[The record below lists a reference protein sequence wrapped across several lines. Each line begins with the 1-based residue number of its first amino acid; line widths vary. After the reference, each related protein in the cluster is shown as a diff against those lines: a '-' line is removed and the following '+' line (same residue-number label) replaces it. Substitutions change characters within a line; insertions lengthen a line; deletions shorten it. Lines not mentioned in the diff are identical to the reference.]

1 MIGGFVTSVR
11 EAMAILLLSAAW
23 PVAIPATAQEIEE
36 PDETDLDQEVSPV
49 VVPKIEPAGA
59 QELRDALKRL
69 SYSPN
74 DVAAMVDAG
83 NAALLLGDSDSALNY
98 FTKADRIR
106 PGDGRVKAGLGSA
119 LVRTENP
126 FEALRLFDEAIR
138 LGVSDR
144 LIAADRGLA
153 YDLLGNFQRAQQD
166 YQLARTFGPAPDRLI
181 IQQAV
186 SLALSGRKA
195 EADNMLVPLLQKE
208 NGDAWRAR
216 AFILAARG
224 DQKDAMR
231 VVESFMDP
239 ASGQKFGNYLRQ
251 MPQLTGAQQVAAIH
265 FGHFPTGGD
274 IGKDSS
280 EVKRVAATVTP
291 IGPAETRLTPTGK
304 PLGSSPAIAAKQET
318 KEQRKAREKT
328 EALAKL
334 KADKDAVLAKQK
346 TEKAAAI
353 AKQQA
358 QWDLLTKPKTTPAV
372 ASNSR
377 SVPVGTSG
385 LPSVNTILKES
396 AKSRENTDKSVVVA
410 SKEAVK
416 TNIIKPVFTEAP
428 RPVPVAN
435 VNIPTPQP
443 VARVTPATTMVSAG
457 SANPSSGPIET
468 VTQSALS
475 PSVDAQIPKPQIPI
489 VSPPTVPATVP
500 APQNPLTSPN
510 ITTSSTVVA
519 TSGPG
524 FEAQPAIVSVATQ
537 NNPVPTAAMPPAI
550 IPTTVQVAPALNPA
564 TQANSEK
571 PTIAVPMQEGPAIA
585 NAPAEAL
592 GPTSGVK
599 VASSSPTVPAE
610 SAMAVPDV
618 AKKKQTADSFDL
630 DAVVGA
636 IEIPESEQQRRV
648 AAVDLKKI
656 RRVEPK
662 IELEKDNCAKP
673 ATGKIGKS
681 SKCIEE
687 HGKTGKNTKDD
698 KKDSKVDKK
707 TDDGSASRNWVQIAT
722 GGDIGG
728 LGFDY
733 QRIAKKYASL
743 FKGYGGYTAAW
754 GRTNRLVVGPFPDL
768 KSAKKFENDLRKAGG
783 DGFVWTSDKGTAVKS
798 LRGK

>member
-1 MIGGFVTSVR
+1 MTSIR
-11 EAMAILLLSAAW
+11 KTLAILLLSAAW
-23 PVAIPATAQEIEE
+23 AVVGPVNAQEIEE
-36 PDETDLDQEVSPV
+36 PDETDLDQVVPPV
-49 VVPKIEPAGA
+49 AAPKIEPAGA

-119 LVRTENP
+119 LVRSENP

-144 LIAADRGLA
+144 VIAADRGLA
-153 YDLLGNFQRAQQD
+153 FDLLGNFQRAQQD
-166 YQLARTFGPAPDRLI
+166 YQLARTVGPASDRLV

-186 SLALSGRKA
+186 SLALSGRKT

-208 NGDAWRAR
+208 NGNAWRAR

-239 ASGQKFGNYLRQ
+239 ASGQKLGNYLRQ
-251 MPQLTGAQQVAAIH
+251 MPQLTAAQQVAAIH
-265 FGHFPTGGD
+265 FGHFPTGGE
-274 IGKDSS
+274 IGRDSS

-291 IGPAETRLTPTGK
+291 IGPAETRLTPAGK
-304 PLGSSPAIAAKQET
+304 PLGSTKAIEIKQET
-318 KEQRKAREKT
+318 KEQRKAREKA

-346 TEKAAAI
+346 ADKAAAI

-396 AKSRENTDKSVVVA
+396 AKSRENTDKPVVIA
-410 SKEAVK
+410 DKDAVK
-416 TNIIKPVFTEAP
+416 TNIIKPVFNEAP
-428 RPVPVAN
+428 SPVPVAN
-435 VNIPTPQP
+435 VNIPTSQP
-443 VARVTPATTMVSAG
+443 VARVAPATTMVSAS

-475 PSVDAQIPKPQIPI
+475 QSVDAQIPKPQIPI
-489 VSPPTVPATVP
+489 ASPPTVPATIP
-500 APQNPLTSPN
+500 APQTPITSPN
-510 ITTSSTVVA
+510 ITTSSTVVT

-524 FEAQPAIVSVATQ
+524 FEAQPAIASNVPQ
-537 NNPVPTAAMPPAI
+537 NNPVPTAATPPAI
-550 IPTTVQVAPALNPA
+550 SPTTIQVAPALNPA
-564 TQANSEK
+564 TQAISEK
-571 PTIAVPMQEGPAIA
+571 PIIAVPMQEGPAIA

-592 GPTSGVK
+592 GSTSGEK

-610 SAMAVPDV
+610 SAMAVPEV
-618 AKKKQTADSFDL
+618 VKKKQTSDSFDL

-636 IEIPESEQQRRV
+636 IEIPESEQHRRV

-656 RRVEPK
+656 KRIEAKVEP
-662 IELEKDNCAKP
+662 EKDNCAKP
-673 ATGKIGKS
+673 S
-681 SKCIEE
+681 
-687 HGKTGKNTKDD
+687 TGKNGKSAKCVEESGKSGKNAKDD
-698 KKDSKVDKK
+698 KKDSNVDKK

-722 GGDIGG
+722 GGDIRG

-733 QRIAKKYASL
+733 QRMAKKYANL

-754 GRTNRLVVGPFPDL
+754 GRTNRLVIGPFPDL

-783 DGFVWTSDKGTAVKS
+783 DGFVWTSEKGAAVKS